1 MNENIITSNKE
12 ETNIQAI
19 LALIFGIMSL
29 LGMMF
34 TFIFGIVFA
43 LPGFI
48 LGIIGL
54 KKTSTTNQP
63 GRSLA
68 MAGLVCSFLGLIL
81 PLIIFIITI
90 LLFTPSEFIME
101 VS

>member
-1 MNENIITSNKE
+1 MNETILTSKRE
-12 ETNIQAI
+12 ETNIHAI
-19 LALIFGIMSL
+19 LSLIFGIMSL

-34 TFIFGIVFA
+34 TLIFGIVFA

-48 LGIIGL
+48 LGIIGI

-68 MAGLVCSFLGLIL
+68 LAGLICSFLGLVL

-90 LLFTPSEFIME
+90 LFFTPSDFIIE
-101 VS
+101 